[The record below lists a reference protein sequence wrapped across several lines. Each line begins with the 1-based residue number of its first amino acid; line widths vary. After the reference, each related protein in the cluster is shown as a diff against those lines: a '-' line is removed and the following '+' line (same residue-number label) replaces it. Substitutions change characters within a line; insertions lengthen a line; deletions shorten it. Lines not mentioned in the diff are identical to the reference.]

1 MKSHAWNYYFL
12 IIYTTIMVRGVITM
26 DILKLCDLLY
36 IDKDLH
42 DIPIDY
48 IFRVAVAVLNIIAN
62 GECFYKDDID

>member
-1 MKSHAWNYYFL
+1 
-12 IIYTTIMVRGVITM
+12 MVRGVITM